1 MQSAIKKRKNKST
14 TIIYIKGLFVK
25 LKALLLACT
34 ILGSTTPMMS
44 NPTSQELRKSLIK
57 ARAYVTQNSGTIA
70 QATAGTLTCGAGSIL
85 TGLAV
90 QSLYKEPTKDT
101 LIGIAIVCISAPAAY
116 CGYHTLNDALNN
128 KPNDFLKNL
137 VQKAKAQFQKPKVNE
152 QK

>member
-1 MQSAIKKRKNKST
+1 MQSTIKKRKNKSKN
-14 TIIYIKGLFVK
+14 IIYIKGLFVK

-44 NPTSQELRKSLIK
+44 NPTSQEPRKSLIK
-57 ARAYVTQNSGTIA
+57 AQAIA
-70 QATAGTLTCGAGSIL
+70 QATAGALTCGAGSIF

-90 QSLYKEPTKDT
+90 RSLYKEPKKDT
-101 LIGIAIVCISAPAAY
+101 LIGVAIVCISAPAAY

-128 KPNDFLKNL
+128 KPNEVIKDLF
-137 VQKAKAQFQKPKVNE
+137 QKAKTLFQKLKANE

>member
-1 MQSAIKKRKNKST
+1 M
-14 TIIYIKGLFVK
+14 K

-44 NPTSQELRKSLIK
+44 NPTSQEPRKSLIK
-57 ARAYVTQNSGTIA
+57 AQAIA
-70 QATAGTLTCGAGSIL
+70 QATAGALTCGAGSIF

-90 QSLYKEPTKDT
+90 RSLYKEPKKDT
-101 LIGIAIVCISAPAAY
+101 LIGVAIVCISAPAAY

-128 KPNDFLKNL
+128 KPNEVIKDLF
-137 VQKAKAQFQKPKVNE
+137 QKAKTLFQKLKANE